1 MSLSDQL
8 LMSAIWTSRLQGRKN
23 PEGSNIDINMLTCMF
38 CVFFCSAQLALEYC
52 GKVRYN
58 IGDIFENLLAS
69 SGKCEVSMKSKS
81 CERGRQPGT
90 CDSFCACVHL
100 IEKHNK
106 VNPVVQA
113 IL

>member
-1 MSLSDQL
+1 MH
-8 LMSAIWTSRLQGRKN
+8 
-23 PEGSNIDINMLTCMF
+23 MF
-38 CVFFCSAQLALEYC
+38 CVFSCSAQLALEYC

-81 CERGRQPGT
+81 CERGRQPCT

-106 VNPVVQA
+106 VTPVLQA

>member
-38 CVFFCSAQLALEYC
+38 CVFSCSAQLALEYC

-58 IGDIFENLLAS
+58 IGDI

-81 CERGRQPGT
+81 CERGRQPCT

-106 VNPVVQA
+106 VTPVVQA

>member
-38 CVFFCSAQLALEYC
+38 FVFSCSAQLALEYC

-58 IGDIFENLLAS
+58 IGDIFENRLAS
-69 SGKCEVSMKSKS
+69 SGTVSMKSKS
-81 CERGRQPGT
+81 CERGRQPCT